1 MQSDHIKTLSTFA
14 HTLDYECEIETCKGK
29 VSLTSISEASRE
41 KLYGSHAW
49 PCHCKECGALYISN
63 VPLPLERTGQGGAR
77 RSSYSLEIA
86 RRKMLVIKLNNNR
99 LG

>member
-1 MQSDHIKTLSTFA
+1 MHSDHIRTLSTFT
-14 HTLDYECEIETCKGK
+14 HTLNYKCEVETCSGK
-29 VSLTSISEASRE
+29 VSLTSISETSRE

-63 VPLPLERTGQGGAR
+63 VPLPLEITGEGGAQ
-77 RSSYSLEIA
+77 RSSYSLERA
-86 RRKMLVIKLNNNR
+86 KRKMLVIKLNNNR